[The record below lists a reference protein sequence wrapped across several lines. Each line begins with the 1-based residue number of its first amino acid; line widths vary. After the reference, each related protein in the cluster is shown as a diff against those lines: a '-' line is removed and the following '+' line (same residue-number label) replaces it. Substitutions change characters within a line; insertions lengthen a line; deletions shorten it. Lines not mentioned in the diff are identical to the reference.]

1 MASAY
6 TGLMMISRIADKI
19 ISDETGCDIRQATVN
34 GSVSSFPHVVDD
46 YLNFAVNSGSIY
58 TYVLSYTSSKVMFLS
73 ILYLFINFL
82 YSWFSA
88 NFK

>member
-46 YLNFAVNSGSIY
+46 YLNFAVNS
-58 TYVLSYTSSKVMFLS
+58 
-73 ILYLFINFL
+73 
-82 YSWFSA
+82 
-88 NFK
+88 